1 MHELDDTT
9 FPAWREGIAR
19 YEADAIAHAPRSYP
33 GYPRWPLPRPR
44 RRLRSSLERALAARI
59 SPPALDRE
67 LPPAG
72 VLGRILWLAH
82 GVRREGG
89 RGAVPSAGGLQAL
102 ELYVVVLADGW
113 LPAGRY
119 HYDRAAHALAQ
130 LAPGADIVVALPSL
144 VTVAGGALAWVIVG
158 DRARVA
164 AKYGARAE
172 TFLLL
177 EAGHL
182 MQTLCL
188 ACADGGLATVPLG
201 GFYER
206 ALARSLELPA
216 SDDVLYV
223 GLCGGPMAPLSTAG
237 S

>member
-1 MHELDDTT
+1 MMHELDDTT

-19 YEADAIAHAPRSYP
+19 YEADEAAIVHVPRSYP
-33 GYPRWPLPRPR
+33 GYPRWPLPRPG
-44 RRLRSSLERALAARI
+44 RRLRSSLERALATRV
-59 SPPALDRE
+59 SPRALDRE
-67 LPPAG
+67 LPSAN
-72 VLGRILWLAH
+72 VLGRIAWLAH
-82 GVRREGG
+82 GVRRDGG

-102 ELYVVVLADGW
+102 ELYVNVLATAGW
-113 LPAGRY
+113 LPPGRY
-119 HYDRAAHALAQ
+119 HYDRVAHALAQ
-130 LAPGADIVVALPSL
+130 LAPAIDDLALPSL
-144 VTVAGGALAWVIVG
+144 TTVAGGALAWIIVG

-172 TFLLL
+172 KFLLL

-188 ACADGGLATVPLG
+188 ACADLGLATIPLG

-216 SDDVLYV
+216 TDDVLYV
-223 GLCGGPMAPLSTAG
+223 GLCGGPRESLG
-237 S
+237 